1 MVSDINQ
8 DADTLCPRHAD
19 DLHDMLR
26 WALGEGRSL
35 EVVAGGSK
43 RGFGRPV
50 SACQRLDLSA
60 LSGITLYEPEEL
72 VLTVAPGT
80 RIAEIDALLAQRHQR
95 LDFEPP
101 DLGLLFG
108 GPAGAG
114 TIGGAVACNLAGPR
128 RIKAGAARDHV
139 LGFHA
144 ISGRGERF
152 KSGGRVVKN
161 VTGFDLSKLMAGS
174 FGTLALM
181 TELTVRALPSPEKV
195 RTVLVQGLDDT
206 AAMTAMSRALGSSH
220 EVSGAA
226 HLPSP
231 VAARSHVG
239 YVHNSGG
246 SVTAVRIEGPGPS
259 VDARCVGLRKI
270 LSEFGDL
277 EELHM
282 HNSTTF
288 WREVRDV
295 SYFADAHDRR
305 QIWRLS
311 VPPME
316 GADTVS
322 RIAESQMVEAF
333 YDWGGGLVWLAI
345 PPQKDA
351 CHLTVRSAMSSGHA
365 TLIRAGEA
373 MRGSVP
379 VFQPKLEAL
388 AELERRIKQ
397 AFDPRGVLNLGRM
410 FDGV

>member
-1 MVSDINQ
+1 
-8 DADTLCPRHAD
+8 
-19 DLHDMLR
+19 MLR
-26 WALGEGRSL
+26 WAAGEGRSL
-35 EVVAGGSK
+35 EAVAGGSK
-43 RGFGRPV
+43 RDFGRPV
-50 SACQRLDLSA
+50 AARQHLDLSA

-80 RIAEIDALLAQRHQR
+80 ALAEIDAVLAQRHQR

-101 DLGLLFG
+101 DMGVLLG
-108 GPAGAG
+108 GPAESG
-114 TIGGAVACNLAGPR
+114 TIGGAIACNLAGPR

-144 ISGRGERF
+144 VSGRGERF

-161 VTGFDLSKLMAGS
+161 VTGFDLSKLMTGS
-174 FGTLALM
+174 FGTLAIM
-181 TELTVRALPSPEKV
+181 TELTVRALPAPEKV
-195 RTVLVQGLDDT
+195 RTVFAMGLEDT
-206 AAMTAMSRALGSSH
+206 TAMIAMSRALGSSH

-226 HLPSP
+226 HLPGP

-239 YVHNSGG
+239 YVRDSGA
-246 SVTAVRIEGPGPS
+246 SVTAIRIEGPGPS
-259 VDARCVGLRKI
+259 VDARCIGLRSI
-270 LSEFGDL
+270 LSEFGEL
-277 EELHM
+277 EELHT
-282 HNSTTF
+282 HNSAFF

-295 SYFADAHDRR
+295 SYFADAHDSR

-316 GADTVS
+316 GADTVA
-322 RIAESQMVEAF
+322 RIAESQAVEAF

-345 PPQKDA
+345 PAQEDA

-373 MRGSVP
+373 VRASVP
-379 VFQPKLEAL
+379 VFQPKPGPL

-397 AFDPRGVLNLGRM
+397 AFDPRGVLNPGRM
-410 FDGV
+410 FDAT